1 MDFNNDLEK
10 ISYALGMNVGEYVRN
25 MPLEL
30 NREQVIKGIQDVF
43 ADNPGLT
50 LEEYQAA
57 MQLCQT
63 QMQSAAAAKT
73 AAIAAQMAEEGE
85 KFLAENAKREG
96 VQTTSSGLQYQILR
110 NGSGKKPSA
119 TDKVKVHYTGKLLSG
134 DVFDSSVARGEP
146 ASFGLNQVIRGWTE
160 GLQLMP
166 IGAQYRFFIPA
177 KLAYGESGSPGAIP
191 PNATLIFDVELLD
204 IL

>member
-1 MDFNNDLEK
+1 
-10 ISYALGMNVGEYVRN
+10 
-25 MPLEL
+25 
-30 NREQVIKGIQDVF
+30 
-43 ADNPGLT
+43 
-50 LEEYQAA
+50 
-57 MQLCQT
+57 
-63 QMQSAAAAKT
+63 
-73 AAIAAQMAEEGE
+73 
-85 KFLAENAKREG
+85 
-96 VQTTSSGLQYQILR
+96 
-110 NGSGKKPSA
+110 
-119 TDKVKVHYTGKLLSG
+119 DKVKVHYTGKLLSG